1 MYWYHVSNVRM
12 EREGWGRH
20 FTLDCMGA
28 WIEIYQRNEPLS
40 NGMWL
45 LITKYSY
52 GFGKKSC
59 QLPTAWDDRNII
71 PARPFRP
78 KKFSWKLQ
86 LSRQGFSSSSSY
98 QVNKSD
104 PGHMG
109 IYTYDKWHMSRQSF
123 FVTPMEPQI
132 SFKKTAKKFKEP
144 WLVSHTS
151 LTLACHE
158 NKTVMIA
165 SLTSLEL
172 LVLFYAPA
180 MSMGFIQLCPSA
192 SLWLIAII
200 TAFLR
205 ARDTLWRW
213 RYRVVGGDHHHHHHQ
228 QALMLGPQHLGDIRW
243 QVPPP
248 ILLYP
253 LHLRGWRSLVQS
265 VALSCGRKPQLTT
278 EVLTI
283 PSEWL
288 NSSSVVEGSS
298 LYHDL

>member
-1 MYWYHVSNVRM
+1 MDLARNHVN
-12 EREGWGRH
+12 
-20 FTLDCMGA
+20 
-28 WIEIYQRNEPLS
+28 
-40 NGMWL
+40 
-45 LITKYSY
+45 
-52 GFGKKSC
+52 C
-59 QLPTAWDDRNII
+59 QLPEMIETSSLLVHSAPKNS
-71 PARPFRP
+71 PGNCSFQGKVSRPLHPIRTWEF
-78 KKFSWKLQ
+78 
-86 LSRQGFSSSSSY
+86 
-98 QVNKSD
+98 
-104 PGHMG
+104 
-109 IYTYDKWHMSRQSF
+109 TYDIWHMSRQSF

-132 SFKKTAKKFKEP
+132 SLKKTAKKFKEP

-200 TAFLR
+200 AAFLLSR
-205 ARDTLWRW
+205 HAMALKIQSGRR
-213 RYRVVGGDHHHHHHQ
+213 GDHHHHHHQ
-228 QALMLGPQHLGDIRW
+228 QALLLGPQHLGDIRW

-298 LYHDL
+298 VYTLYHDL